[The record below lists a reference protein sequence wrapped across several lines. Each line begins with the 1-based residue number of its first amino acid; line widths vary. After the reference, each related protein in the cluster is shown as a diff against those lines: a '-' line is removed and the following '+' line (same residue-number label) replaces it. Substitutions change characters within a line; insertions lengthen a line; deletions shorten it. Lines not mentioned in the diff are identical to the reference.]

1 MDNTLQRYVYRCE
14 RQDGVVRRRY
24 VGTVDSVA
32 AEEHWQLVELR
43 RKRRRQLVDSAAL
56 LELLKSASRD
66 LSELESEAMRERGY
80 EQNEQRKWK
89 PCSTQQ

>member
-1 MDNTLQRYVYRCE
+1 MDSTLQRYVYRCE

>member
-66 LSELESEAMRERGY
+66 LSELESEAMRERG
-80 EQNEQRKWK
+80 
-89 PCSTQQ
+89 

>member
-1 MDNTLQRYVYRCE
+1 MDNTLQRYIYRCE

>member
-1 MDNTLQRYVYRCE
+1 MDSTLQRYVYRCE

-32 AEEHWQLVELR
+32 AEEHWQLGELR
-43 RKRRRQLVDSAAL
+43 RQRRRQLVDSAAL

>member
-1 MDNTLQRYVYRCE
+1 MDSTLQRYVYRCE

-66 LSELESEAMRERGY
+66 LSELEAEAMRERGY

>member
-66 LSELESEAMRERGY
+66 LSELEAEAMRERGY